1 MFTVYC
7 DDKCIYDTT
16 IDGLMLQDPTLDT
29 ATNDPGSFSF
39 TIYPQH
45 PYYNMIN
52 KMTSVI
58 SVYYKGKVVFRG
70 RPIIISRGSYNQKD
84 VTCEGDL
91 AYLLDTIQMP
101 YDYMTGDKH
110 TTIKS
115 LFSKFID
122 DHNSQ
127 VEERKRFTVGRVTV
141 TDSNDYIVRK
151 SSDYVTTWK
160 SINDKLID
168 MLGGYI
174 MTRYEDG
181 ETYIDY
187 LAEINTISNQDVE
200 FGKNLLSIS
209 VENKFDDIYTA
220 ILPLGARIESDEDNS
235 EEKRLTISDINDG
248 VAYIEDAEAVKKYGF
263 ICTVETFEDI
273 TIAENL
279 LKAAKERLAE
289 LCELQSEITLTAA
302 DLSGTGINVNPFML
316 GRWVNVYSLPHG
328 VSGKM
333 LINKMHV
340 SLNNPTSNTLTLG
353 KTAKALSDFTS
364 KAESANSNLVKRVE
378 KVESNAKI
386 NEGAV
391 AEVRDIVNE
400 ANTKSD
406 EANQK
411 ADDANAKVDG
421 LVYDNRNY
429 VLGSGNYVE
438 GGETGWTHASE
449 STKDYIDIST
459 YDGYTRISIKKMG
472 SATSPRV
479 FLKLSDLF
487 KKNVRYTIS
496 FKVRMSSARP
506 LKIKCGAGNVTS
518 TISNYAS
525 NQFTAN
531 EWVELSNTFK
541 VLNSATDYYRIGLA
555 YDSFSDVDDYIDFEW
570 LKIEEGEKA
579 TPWSPAPEDD
589 VNNLRDDTNAA
600 IIALKEEVGSQIDQ
614 SAESVKTTV
623 YENVYVKDEVDS
635 LVSSVS
641 TEVEQTKDSWQI
653 TFNQFQAD
661 VDDIANG
668 NDAKFEEIK
677 KYIRFEDG
685 NIILG
690 NSESP
695 LVLKIQNDR
704 IQFLQNGYEVAYI
717 SDRKM
722 YNTICSVIDRLEIG
736 DSAWQVEH
744 NEDGDTVVSLV
755 PIY

>member
-1 MFTVYC
+1 MYQVRINGTLIHDLRVDGLKLFEPKLSHEINKAGSFIFTVY
-7 DDKCIYDTT
+7 
-16 IDGLMLQDPTLDT
+16 P
-29 ATNDPGSFSF
+29 S
-39 TIYPQH
+39 H
-45 PYYNMIN
+45 PYISMI
-52 KMTSVI
+52 
-58 SVYYKGKVVFRG
+58 GKKLKPIITIEDESGTIWRG
-70 RPIIISRGSYNQKD
+70 RVLNTEDGFYNQEQC
-84 VTCEGDL
+84 TCEGEL
-91 AYLLDTIQMP
+91 AFFNDSIVRT
-101 YDYMTGDKH
+101 YDYSGGLAGYFELL
-110 TTIKS
+110 INQ
-115 LFSKFID
+115 
-122 DHNSQ
+122 HNDQ
-127 VEERKRFTVGRVTV
+127 VDEEKQFKVGNVTV
-141 TDSNDYIVRK
+141 TDPNDYVHF
-151 SSDYVTTWK
+151 SSNQFPKTLSEIK
-160 SINDKLID
+160 EKLID
-168 MLGGYI
+168 KYGGYLWF
-174 MTRYEDG
+174 RHESDG
-181 ETYIDY
+181 VYIDY
-187 LAEINTISNQDVE
+187 LEDSDLLCNQPVE
-200 FGKNLLSIS
+200 LGKNLIDLTKVVKGQDVATVIIPRGAIIDEETGERVSIES
-209 VENKFDDIYTA
+209 VNDGKDYVVNEEAAELFGKIQRVVEFDDVTQ
-220 ILPLGARIESDEDNS
+220 P
-235 EEKRLTISDINDG
+235 
-248 VAYIEDAEAVKKYGF
+248 
-263 ICTVETFEDI
+263 
-273 TIAENL
+273 ENL
-279 LKAAKERLAE
+279 LSKAQEYAADYGNLIA
-289 LCELQSEITLTAA
+289 SMTFTAA
-302 DLSGTGINVNPFML
+302 DLHKAGSSINNFRLFRYVSVHSDVHEIDEKYLIKKIDIDLNDPTYGKL
-316 GRWVNVYSLPHG
+316 S
-328 VSGKM
+328 SGKTVKT
-333 LINKMHV
+333 LIDKQ
-340 SLNNPTSNTLTLG
+340 LDNNG
-353 KTAKALSDFTS
+353 KYGQIV
-364 KAESANSNLVKRVE
+364 ERVE

-391 AEVRDIVNE
+391 AEVMDIANE

-406 EANQK
+406 KANQK
-411 ADDANAKVDG
+411 ADDANTKVNG

-429 VLGSGNYVE
+429 ALGSGNYVE

-496 FKVRMSSARP
+496 FKVRMSSVRP

-525 NQFTAN
+525 DQFTAN

-685 NIILG
+685 NILLG

>member
-7 DDKCIYDTT
+7 DDKCVYDTT

-248 VAYIEDAEAVKKYGF
+248 VTYIEDAEAVKKYGF

-364 KAESANSNLVKRVE
+364 KAESANSNLVERVE

-386 NEGAV
+386 NEGALGEIKDV
-391 AEVRDIVNE
+391 AV
-400 ANTKSD
+400 K
-406 EANQK
+406 Q
-411 ADDANAKVDG
+411 VDF
-421 LVYDNRNY
+421 LYA
-429 VLGSGNYVE
+429 SGD
-438 GGETGWTHASE
+438 S
-449 STKDYIDIST
+449 STK
-459 YDGYTRISIKKMG
+459 
-472 SATSPRV
+472 AP
-479 FLKLSDLF
+479 
-487 KKNVRYTIS
+487 
-496 FKVRMSSARP
+496 
-506 LKIKCGAGNVTS
+506 
-518 TISNYAS
+518 
-525 NQFTAN
+525 
-531 EWVELSNTFK
+531 
-541 VLNSATDYYRIGLA
+541 
-555 YDSFSDVDDYIDFEW
+555 
-570 LKIEEGEKA
+570 EEGWQEN
-579 TPWSPAPEDD
+579 APEWQSEKYIWQKK
-589 VNNLRDDTNAA
+589 VTILINGKVIESQAVCIQGAA
-600 IIALKEEVGSQIDQ
+600 GEDACFIHID
-614 SAESVKTTV
+614 SSKGTAFK
-623 YENVYVKDEVDS
+623 ND
-635 LVSSVS
+635 SVS
-641 TEVEQTKDSWQI
+641 TVLSPVIFYGKQRI
-653 TFNQFQAD
+653 TDIDTLKKVFGSDAHIQWKSRIDEDDQYLIIPPEDERISEDGFKFKISP
-661 VDDIANG
+661 DDIDTKG
-668 NDAKFEEIK
+668 IYTCD
-677 KYIRFEDG
+677 
-685 NIILG
+685 L
-690 NSESP
+690 
-695 LVLKIQNDR
+695 
-704 IQFLQNGYEVAYI
+704 EV
-717 SDRKM
+717 
-722 YNTICSVIDRLEIG
+722 
-736 DSAWQVEH
+736 
-744 NEDGDTVVSLV
+744 
-755 PIY
+755 